1 MSIDVRGIGKG
12 KTHTTDIHQR
22 SANLD
27 TEGGVLQHLAR
38 IDRVSWVGRH
48 LDDLVSAI

>member
-1 MSIDVRGIGKG
+1 VSIDVRGIRNG

-22 SANLD
+22 GANLD
-27 TEGGVLQHLAR
+27 TKGGVLQHLAR

-48 LDDLVSAI
+48 LDDLVSAM